1 MATRVCPRCQSEVS
15 EGGGF
20 CPQCGQALPATAPTF
35 PSPQQPTGVRPTPV
49 APAVFKF
56 DAHRWSREDRIT
68 GIATALLFIALFLP
82 WFGVFGLS
90 INGLTGHGFLYVV
103 LFVSLGILVYLG
115 ARAGWD
121 EIPLGIPLA
130 HAPIIL
136 VATCLNLA
144 LVILG
149 FALKPGGTSWDFG
162 AFMALV
168 TAAAAAAPVA
178 VPAFQS
184 WRARR

>member
-1 MATRVCPRCQSEVS
+1 
-15 EGGGF
+15 
-20 CPQCGQALPATAPTF
+20 
-35 PSPQQPTGVRPTPV
+35 
-49 APAVFKF
+49 
-56 DAHRWSREDRIT
+56 
-68 GIATALLFIALFLP
+68 LLFVALFLP

-90 INGLTGHGFLYVV
+90 INGLTGHGFLYIV
-103 LFVSLGILVYLG
+103 LFVSIAILLYLV

-136 VATCLNLA
+136 VATLLNLG

-162 AFMALV
+162 AFMSLV
-168 TAAAAAAPVA
+168 TAAVAAAPVA
-178 VPAFQS
+178 IPAIQS
-184 WRARR
+184 WRTKS